1 MLIKLFFFVFKLNDT
16 MRKIY
21 CILLFHLIISNTL
34 NAQNTGK
41 SIYEAIDLFYKN
53 YITSGLV
60 DYKLLKSNINEL
72 DSIVKIVGVYS
83 PSNEEDKKT
92 FLINAYN
99 IFVIKQLTDAYPVKS
114 PQDVKG
120 FYDNKLFT
128 VLGKKYSLNEIENN
142 ELRKVYKDPRFHF
155 VLVCG
160 ALGCPPI
167 INDVYTPENL
177 ETQLTTQTKLALN
190 NNGFLKTEDN
200 KVLLSEIFK
209 WYEDDFTKQQKVIEF
224 INQYRE
230 VKIPTYYTIDYYPYD
245 WRINEYIAME
255 TSQTEVFNPQNN
267 RTSNST
273 QKYTPSVLYNKGQWE
288 YKFFNNLYT
297 QTKGFEKDGNKV
309 NYGNRSNYFTSINQ
323 FLLGVNSKINVGA
336 DVWINSVRVN
346 DSVKDTPFNLLKFE
360 NSPNSRTEFGYAG
373 PKIKIIPF
381 KKLSHLSFQTTFLI
395 PIAKDMEGKKNNK
408 PYLSRDSYISIT
420 QIFYDYSISSKFQ
433 LFFQL
438 APWIYTAKEKPMAGT
453 SRFSVSSP
461 ASIFLSYFPTK
472 RLTFYM
478 QQEFWPNYGSK
489 GISSWFRQEG
499 IGMKVQIIK
508 GKLEA
513 ETSYTRFSM
522 GANAGAGQTYNFGLR
537 LIHL

>member
-1 MLIKLFFFVFKLNDT
+1 
-16 MRKIY
+16 MRKIFY
-21 CILLFHLIISNTL
+21 ILLIHLILSNSL
-34 NAQNTGK
+34 NAQNSDK
-41 SIYEAIDLFYKN
+41 SLYESIDFFYKN
-53 YITSGLV
+53 YVTSGLV
-60 DYKLLKSNINEL
+60 DYKLIKLNFYEI
-72 DSIVKIVGVYS
+72 DSLVKIIGDYS
-83 PSNEEDKKT
+83 PINGQDKKA

-99 IFVIKQLTDAYPVKS
+99 IFAIKQLADAYPVKS

-120 FYDNKLFT
+120 FYDNKIFNI
-128 VLGKKYSLNEIENN
+128 LGKKISLNDIENI
-142 ELRKVYKDPRFHF
+142 ELRKEYKDPRLHF

-167 INDVYTPENL
+167 INESYTPENL
-177 ETQLTTQTKLALN
+177 ETQLTNQTKLALN
-190 NNGFLKTEDN
+190 NDDFLKIESST
-200 KVLLSEIFK
+200 VLLSEIFK
-209 WYEDDFTKQQKVIEF
+209 WYEDDFTRNQKVISF

-230 VKIPTYYTIDYYPYD
+230 VKIPFDFTINYYPYD
-245 WRINEYIAME
+245 WRINEYNPLSEAIKVE
-255 TSQTEVFNPQNN
+255 LFNPVTNKKGNN
-267 RTSNST
+267 T
-273 QKYTPSVLYNKGQWE
+273 QEYTPSVLYKKGQWE

-297 QTKGFEKDGNKV
+297 QTKGYDNDGNRV

-323 FLLGVNSKINVGA
+323 FLLGINSKINIGA

-346 DSVKDTPFNLLKFE
+346 DSANKSPFNVLRFE
-360 NSPNSRTEFGYAG
+360 NSPNTRTEVGYIG

-381 KKLSHLSFQTTFLI
+381 KNLSHLSFQTTFLI
-395 PIAKDMEGKKNNK
+395 PIANDMEGKTNGK

-438 APWIYTAKEKPMAGT
+438 SPWIYIAKEKPLNET
-453 SRFSVSSP
+453 PRFSVSSP
-461 ASIFLSYFPTK
+461 ASIFFSYFPTE

-478 QQEFWPNYGSK
+478 QQEFWPNYGSN

-499 IGMKVQIIK
+499 FGMKVQILK

-522 GANAGAGQTYNFGLR
+522 GENSGAGQTFNFGLR